1 MKGDVKM
8 TYQRMTNEELCTKL
22 SAQYRTRVATA
33 CENAEKICE
42 DISRRKAQAYAEN
55 RRKQGMAKAEK
66 AKADKRIPG
75 FTSAKKA
82 AHEPSFENF
91 VPDGK
96 YSYAFAK
103 AANVRAI
110 ASQSRRRDYGAQS
123 RGYADAFT
131 QEQGTAALKKTHKAK
146 ARLSLFGLFT
156 YIFEKDESEN
166 IEKRVKTTPISK
178 SLILSVILCTVM
190 LMVVLFTYSSYT
202 QISTDVEL
210 LKAEKQE
217 LLAEREHLQS
227 LLAVRDDIREIEDY
241 ATNVIGMVKS
251 DYVETRYVSVA
262 DGERIE
268 VLSAEDSEETAG
280 NLFSTLLS
288 AMGGNWERVL
298 EYID

>member
-1 MKGDVKM
+1 M
-8 TYQRMTNEELCTKL
+8 TDRVMTNEELCTKL

-33 CENAEKICE
+33 CENAEKTCK

-55 RRKQGMAKAEK
+55 RRKQGMAKAAK

-103 AANVRAI
+103 AANVRAM
-110 ASQSRRRDYGAQS
+110 ASRCRHNDYGAQS
-123 RGYADAFT
+123 YGRRDAYT

-146 ARLSLFGLFT
+146 ARLSLFGIISYL
-156 YIFEKDESEN
+156 FEKDESEKN
-166 IEKRVKTTPISK
+166 EIRVKSIPVSK
-178 SLILSVILCTVM
+178 SLVLSVILCTVM
-190 LMVVLFTYSSYT
+190 LMTVLFTYSSYT
-202 QISTDVEL
+202 QVRADVEV

-268 VLSAEDSEETAG
+268 VLSAEENEETAG

>member
-1 MKGDVKM
+1 M
-8 TYQRMTNEELCTKL
+8 TYHGMTDEELCIKL
-22 SAQYRTRVATA
+22 SGKYRNRVASA
-33 CENAEKICE
+33 CANAEKTCE

-55 RRKQGMAKAEK
+55 RRRLGMAKAAK

-103 AANVRAI
+103 AAKVRAM
-110 ASQSRRRDYGAQS
+110 ASQNIRHDYGAQS
-123 RGYADAFT
+123 YGYADVFK

-146 ARLSLFGLFT
+146 ARLSIFGLLG
-156 YIFEKDESEN
+156 YIFEKDEA
-166 IEKRVKTTPISK
+166 EKNETRVKTIPVSK
-178 SLILSVILCTVM
+178 SLVLSVILCTVM

-202 QISTDVEL
+202 QVSTDVEI